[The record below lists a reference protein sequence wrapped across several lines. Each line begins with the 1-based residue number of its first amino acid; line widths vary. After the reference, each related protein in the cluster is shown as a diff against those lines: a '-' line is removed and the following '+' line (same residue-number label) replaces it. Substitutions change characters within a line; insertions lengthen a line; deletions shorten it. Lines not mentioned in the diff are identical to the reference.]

1 MKRIAFYVIVCALF
15 VGCVNSIINEMGGV
29 SYLNGI
35 PDRVMVSLAE
45 EMTRVE
51 LDEAVQTVWT
61 KGDEVSVFYTTTAN
75 NRFSYAG
82 ETGAVSGELV
92 RETADVGSETLDR
105 VVAVYPYDEEYVIDP
120 VAESIEMVV
129 PATQHYKEGSFG
141 VGESVMLYAGGGD
154 SFKFRNVC
162 GVVRIELRGV
172 GSVTSVTLSGNNN
185 ELLAG
190 EALLNYRTLDMSLEG
205 GVSDASL
212 RTLTLD
218 CGEGVALDPV
228 ATTAFYFVMVPQC
241 FEKGFTMEVAFS
253 DGEVVRK
260 STSKAITIARN
271 SIQPMSVVDII
282 DERLD
287 VETMPLIMTY
297 PEMVYED
304 ESDDVVVLVNGK
316 GTDIEGYTGELYA
329 HTGVI
334 TSKSTSHGDWRYTK
348 ADWSTNT
355 EACRLISRGNDI
367 WQFTIKGGVRAF
379 YGVPSDEEI
388 IYGVF
393 VFRSADG
400 SIKLKDNN
408 GDIFMPVSSHAVE
421 ASQMLNVSPREFDE
435 NTTRD
440 IVITLNTEGTALHGY
455 TGSVYAHT
463 GVLTSRSN
471 STSDWKYVKSSWNN
485 NIEACRLTKIA
496 DNKYQYVIEGG
507 PRAFYG
513 VPEGENI
520 EYIAFV
526 FRSSDGSKQVKD
538 RGNDILVY
546 VDNALTRRPLGA
558 KGGVTVNGNSATFV
572 LYAPGK
578 SKVNLLA
585 DFNDYSTTAT
595 PMTKDG
601 NYFWV
606 TVDGLQLGKEYSY
619 QYLVDGSV
627 RVGDPYAEKVLD
639 PWNDQWISTDVYPN
653 PMTYPSGGV
662 DMVSV
667 FETTPRPY
675 VWSVSKF
682 NRPAMNT
689 LAIYELLLRDFT
701 TEGSINAA
709 YEKLDYLETLG
720 INAIELMPIQEFD
733 GNDSWGYNTCYY
745 FAPDKAYGTKRD
757 IKRFIDECH
766 KRGIAVILDIAI
778 NHATGQFPYAK
789 MWWNSSNNC
798 TASNNPFFNVYATHN
813 WSVYHDFNH
822 TYSATRDYF
831 KEVLKFWVT
840 EYKVDGYRFDLS
852 KGLVQNPGD
861 YDASGYSSERID
873 IIKDYVNAIK
883 SVDKDVYIILE
894 HFCEQSEEDHLYSSI
909 GAMCWNNSQLNGYM
923 ESVMGWSGNSDF
935 SNFKSGR
942 INTIETHDEERL
954 AYKAKTYGQSWVKND
969 WAKLSKRLQ
978 AAYALH
984 FLTPYPKM
992 MWQFGELGY
1001 DISVEEGGRTSRK
1014 PVKWEY
1020 LNDSNRKALYDAL
1033 SKIISFRT
1041 SREDIYNVNN
1051 ITVHRWEV
1059 GDDSFGGKH
1068 LVMDKVIVV
1077 ANFSN
1082 SYVSFNI
1089 SVPKTGTWT
1098 NLMTG
1103 AKVSLGSTYNVALN
1117 GSDYIILV
1125 RD

>member
-1 MKRIAFYVIVCALF
+1 MKRIAFYVIVCVLF

-35 PDRVMVSLAE
+35 PSRVMVSLDE

-51 LDEAVQTVWT
+51 LNEAMQTVWT
-61 KGDEVSVFYTTTAN
+61 KGDEVSVFYDTTAN
-75 NRFSYAG
+75 NRFSYMG

-92 RETADVGSETLDR
+92 RETADVGSEVLDR
-105 VVAVYPYDEEYVIDP
+105 VVAIYPYDDEYVIDP
-120 VAESIEMVV
+120 ATECITMNI

-162 GVVRIELRGV
+162 GVLRLPLRGV
-172 GSVTSVTLSGNNN
+172 GDVTSITLMGNNN

-190 EALLNYRTLDMSLEG
+190 RAELNYATLGLSFEG
-205 GVSDASL
+205 SATESL
-212 RTLTLD
+212 RTLVLD
-218 CGEGVALDPV
+218 CDDGVTLDPV
-228 ATTAFYFVMVPQC
+228 DVTDFYFVVAPQC
-241 FEKGFTMEVAFS
+241 FDKGFAIDVEFT
-253 DGEVVRK
+253 DGTVVRK
-260 STSKAITIARN
+260 STSNSITIKR
-271 SIQPMSVVDII
+271 STIQPMGVVDTI

-287 VETMPLIMTY
+287 VATMPLIMTI
-297 PEMVYED
+297 PEVVYEE

-316 GTDIEGYTGELYA
+316 GTAIEGYEGELYA

-334 TSKSTSHGDWRYTK
+334 TSMSTSHSDWRYTK
-348 ADWSTNT
+348 ADWSNNT
-355 EACRLISRGNDI
+355 EACKLLNRGNDI
-367 WQFTIKGGVRAF
+367 WQFTIKGGVRDF
-379 YGVPSDEEI
+379 YGVPADEEI
-388 IYGVF
+388 LYGVF

-400 SIKLKDNN
+400 SVKLKDGD
-408 GDIFMPVSSHAVE
+408 GDIFMPVSSYAVE
-421 ASQMLNVSPREFDE
+421 ASQMLNVLPREFDE
-435 NTTRD
+435 NTTQD
-440 IVITLNTEGTALHGY
+440 VVITLNTAGTALDGY

-463 GVLTSRSN
+463 GVLTSRST

-485 NIEACRLTKIA
+485 NIEACHLTKIG

-520 EYIAFV
+520 EYLAFV
-526 FRSSDGSKQVKD
+526 FRSSDGSKQVRD
-538 RGNDILVY
+538 CGNDILVY

-558 KGGVTVNGNSATFV
+558 KGVVTMNGNSATFV

-578 SKVNLLA
+578 SSVNLLG

-595 PMTKDG
+595 QMKKDG
-601 NYFWV
+601 DYFWV

-639 PWNDQWISTDVYPN
+639 PWNDKWISTAVYPN
-653 PMTYPSGGV
+653 PMTYPSGGE

-667 FETTPRPY
+667 FETSPRPY

-682 NRPAMNT
+682 DRPAVKT

-701 TEGSINAA
+701 TEGSINGAL
-709 YEKLDYLETLG
+709 EKLDYLDDLG

-757 IKRFIDECH
+757 VKRFIDECH
-766 KRGIAVILDIAI
+766 KRGIAVILDVAI

-789 MWWNSSNNC
+789 MWWNSSANK
-798 TASNNPFFNVYATHN
+798 TASNNPFFNVDATHN

-831 KEVLKFWVT
+831 KEVLKFWIT
-840 EYKVDGYRFDLS
+840 EYKIDGYRFDLS
-852 KGLVQNPGD
+852 KGFVQHPGD
-861 YDASGYSSERID
+861 YDASGYSQERVD
-873 IIKDYVNAIK
+873 IISDYVNAIK
-883 SVDKDVYIILE
+883 AVDKDVYIILE
-894 HFCEQSEEDHLYSSI
+894 HFCEQYEEDYLYSSL

-942 INTIETHDEERL
+942 VNNIETHDEERL
-954 AYKAKTYGQSWVKND
+954 AYKAKTYGQDWVKND
-969 WAKLSKRLQ
+969 WSKISKRLQ

-1001 DISVEEGGRTSRK
+1001 DISVEDGGRTSKK
-1014 PVKWEY
+1014 PIKWEY
-1020 LNDSNRKALYDAL
+1020 LNDSNRRALYDAL

-1041 SREDIYNVNN
+1041 SRPDIYNVDN
-1051 ITVHRWEV
+1051 IPVHAWHV
-1059 GDDSFGGKH
+1059 GDDSIGGKH

-1082 SYVSFNI
+1082 SHVSFNI
-1089 SVPKTGTWT
+1089 SVPKPGTWT

-1103 AKVSLGSTYNVALN
+1103 AKLTLGSTYNVSLS